1 MIPDNFQIEVFSLP
15 FGQHHFEF
23 KADELFLNTFGNS
36 CFEKASIV
44 ARFTI
49 NKKNLIQEADINIH
63 ASVSLNCNRC
73 NVSNQHEVFS
83 SHHVV
88 IKKGNPADSN
98 EEIIFAREDDEFV
111 DFSQFV
117 YDTVL
122 TNLPARF
129 VPCEVSKEIKCDKLV
144 LNILQNIE
152 LFEEPRENPSEQI
165 QTLGELNPDFFKKLS
180 NQFKN

>member
-1 MIPDNFQIEVFSLP
+1 MIADNFQIEVFSLP

-23 KADELFLNTFGNS
+23 KADELFLNTYGNS

-44 ARFTI
+44 ADFTI
-49 NKKNLIQEADINIH
+49 NKKNLIQEADINIY
-63 ASVSLNCNRC
+63 ASVSVNCNRC
-73 NVSNQHEVFS
+73 NVSTQHKVFS
-83 SHHVV
+83 THHVV

-98 EEIIFAREDDEFV
+98 DEIIFAREDDEYV

-122 TNLPARF
+122 TNLPARYI
-129 VPCEVSKEIKCDKLV
+129 PCEMSADVECDKEI
-144 LNILQNIE
+144 LNKLQNIE
-152 LFEEPRENPSEQI
+152 LFEEPEDNPIEQI